1 MILLKPKYE
10 SIEVLRFPLIIIVV
24 FAHIIPFELHTIK
37 LSSSPSALYT
47 LISELISH
55 ILSRLAVS
63 CFFLFSGY
71 FFFLASADL
80 SPQVYVNQL
89 KKRCRTLLL
98 PYGLWNALFVLVVL
112 LKFYLFSS
120 MGKPADE
127 LYLRLQ
133 AAAWYEILWTGPFL
147 FPLWYLRDL
156 ICMTIL
162 TPVFY
167 LIFKYTRIFG
177 LLVLLLLYLL
187 CYELG
192 LPGLST
198 TAFLFFGAG
207 AYFGIYGRDL
217 MQYAEKYSVISGVLA
232 ALTLLAA
239 LYYSGTP
246 GYEYAVRLFIF
257 SGVIVVLNFGTWL
270 AQRQRVRELLIN
282 LSASVFFIYAVHS
295 IYIINW
301 VKGGFARLDLLNA
314 GYGNLLVYFMIPMV
328 CLLISFYIYKFTQR
342 YFPVLMSILT
352 GGRINHGPKSAV

>member
-1 MILLKPKYE
+1 MLLKTKYE

-24 FAHIIPFELHTIK
+24 FAHLIPFELHAIK
-37 LSSSPSALYT
+37 LSSDPSALYT

-55 ILSRLAVS
+55 ILSRLAVP

-71 FFFLASADL
+71 FFFLFSTDFSL
-80 SPQVYVNQL
+80 QLYIKQL
-89 KKRCRTLLL
+89 KKRLRTLLL
-98 PYGLWNALFVLVVL
+98 PYGLWNALFVVVVL
-112 LKFYLFSS
+112 LKYYLFSS

-127 LYLRLQ
+127 LYFQLQ
-133 AAAWYEILWTGPFL
+133 RATWYEIIWTGPFL

-156 ICMTIL
+156 ICMAIL
-162 TPVFY
+162 TPLFY
-167 LIFKYTRIFG
+167 VLFKYTLTFG
-177 LLVLLLLYLL
+177 LMILLVLYLL
-187 CYELG
+187 CFELG

-207 AYFGIYGRDL
+207 AYFGMYRHHL
-217 MQYAEKYSVISGVLA
+217 MQYAEKYRVISGILA
-232 ALTLLAA
+232 SLTLMVA
-239 LYYSGTP
+239 LYCSGTP
-246 GYEYAVRLFIF
+246 GYEYAVRLFIC

-270 AQRQRVRELLIN
+270 AQRPPLRERLIK

-314 GYGNLLVYFMIPMV
+314 GYGKLLVYFMIPMV

-342 YFPVLMSILT
+342 YFPVLMSMLT